1 MGIRI
6 DTSKA
11 QEKIKRILKRLDT
24 VPWNEVGD
32 ILLVSID
39 KNFQVGGRYK
49 EQNSFEG
56 GSRKWEPR
64 KRPARHRILD
74 KSGNMRRRVR
84 KIATRN
90 GLRIVSSQPYSPTQ
104 QLGSRS
110 KNIAAR
116 PFIVMQAEDKVR
128 ASEIIKRHLLG

>member
-1 MGIRI
+1 MC
-6 DTSKA
+6 
-11 QEKIKRILKRLDT
+11 EMIKKRGKYL
-24 VPWNEVGD
+24 VIINFFNENSHL
-32 ILLVSID
+32 IYFLI
-39 KNFQVGGRYK
+39 KYK